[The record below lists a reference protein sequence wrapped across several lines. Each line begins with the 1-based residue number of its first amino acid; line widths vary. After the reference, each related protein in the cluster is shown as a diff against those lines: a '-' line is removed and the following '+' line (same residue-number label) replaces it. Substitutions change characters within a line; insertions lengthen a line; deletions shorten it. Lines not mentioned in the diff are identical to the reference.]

1 MFGKLLHLC
10 ERKKTES
17 AKVRKRKT
25 VKEIRH
31 EKTELEGYFT
41 RIDLL

>member
-10 ERKKTES
+10 GRRKTDS

-31 EKTELEGYFT
+31 AKTEFEEYFT
-41 RIDLL
+41 HIDLL